1 MTVTNSPQSNDL
13 AGAPAKSHES
23 QWIGSQ
29 PMADQLGNHVI
40 TLRNLRRIKNGP
52 FKQGRDYRFS
62 GAGRGRLQW
71 NRVNAEASFTE
82 WQRPAEV
89 ELFQRDVIAVQR

>member
-29 PMADQLGNHVI
+29 PMADQLGNHVG

>member
-1 MTVTNSPQSNDL
+1 MTVTNSPQPNDL
-13 AGAPAKSHES
+13 GEAPPKSHES

-29 PMADQLGNHVI
+29 PMADQLGNHVV
-40 TLRNLRRIKNGP
+40 TLQNLRRIKNGP

>member
-1 MTVTNSPQSNDL
+1 
-13 AGAPAKSHES
+13 
-23 QWIGSQ
+23 
-29 PMADQLGNHVI
+29 MADQLGNHVV

>member
-1 MTVTNSPQSNDL
+1 
-13 AGAPAKSHES
+13 
-23 QWIGSQ
+23 
-29 PMADQLGNHVI
+29 MADQLGNHVV

-62 GAGRGRLQW
+62 GAGHGRLQW

>member
-1 MTVTNSPQSNDL
+1 M
-13 AGAPAKSHES
+13 
-23 QWIGSQ
+23 
-29 PMADQLGNHVI
+29 
-40 TLRNLRRIKNGP
+40 RRIKNGP

>member
-23 QWIGSQ
+23 KWIGSK
-29 PMADQLGNHVI
+29 PMADQLGNHVV

>member
-29 PMADQLGNHVI
+29 PMADQLGNHVV